1 MKAPED
7 PRSRPARIARTA
19 GFAVA
24 AIAYLS
30 FLVIAG
36 ANADSVAT
44 EPSQG
49 SPQVEIAAHLP

>member
-1 MKAPED
+1 MKAPEN

-24 AIAYLS
+24 AIAYLG

-36 ANADSVAT
+36 ADPGPLGS
-44 EPSQG
+44 EPSQ
-49 SPQVEIAAHLP
+49 SPSQVEIAAHLP